1 MITIN
6 GYTPKEIYS
15 PSSASDSAK
24 ILEARNFL
32 ISFITQKINAS
43 NEILDYK
50 INYTVDKGIK
60 LEVIRKRV
68 TFQGGA
74 RRIQEECIRLVENSV
89 DDALRFSE
97 LLMRCAL
104 YDQERSLDLTI
115 YDGAELHE
123 YLEIYALNKC
133 RVERIN
139 YDLEFETGIKHER
152 R

>member
-50 INYTVDKGIK
+50 INYTVDRGIK

-74 RRIQEECIRLVENSV
+74 RRIQEECIRLVENRV

-97 LLMRCAL
+97 LLMRCVIYCPTREL
-104 YDQERSLDLTI
+104 ELTI
-115 YDGAELHE
+115 YENLELND
-123 YLEIYALNKC
+123 YLEIFALKNHKIQKI
-133 RVERIN
+133 VVSF
-139 YDLEFETGIKHER
+139 DLGL
-152 R
+152 